1 MSRPRLPRTLAW
13 PLIVLSTTGCWK
25 APRTAGRPPDTVT
38 AANSSHPHLV
48 KDIPLPSDAQTHA
61 ERTLIMGQAGA
72 WTGRLVFSTKLP
84 PGEAFTFYQ
93 DLMEPHGWHLLSAT
107 RAGTSL
113 LTCLRGDR
121 VATIQIEAGFLRGS
135 TILVTVTPCQGQSPR
150 VSTSGT
156 R

>member
-1 MSRPRLPRTLAW
+1 
-13 PLIVLSTTGCWK
+13 
-25 APRTAGRPPDTVT
+25 
-38 AANSSHPHLV
+38 
-48 KDIPLPSDAQTHA
+48 
-61 ERTLIMGQAGA
+61 MGQAGA

-93 DLMEPHGWHLLSAT
+93 ERMEPHGWHLLSAT

-135 TILVTVTPCQGQSPR
+135 TILVTVTPCQGQPLR